1 MTRQARLSEE
11 PEAGSGTESQRSDS
25 AQTADS
31 SDQTLPPQTLQQKIA
46 QLEAENDRLTE
57 EKRSRELEGRNQPL
71 QPRAETD
78 TEEFEGLSE
87 HAAPSG
93 LRTARTLRP
102 EKLRPYYGNSE
113 GEHIRWF
120 ADAEII
126 FLLSPEYFTTERAKI
141 LYCMQSLE
149 GDAAT
154 QWRLYFRKDRVDE
167 YSFEDFSRFLLDMV
181 ADPVKRRLLAYDRY
195 CNTKQQPGQ
204 MVLAFE
210 AYLEELEAHMVPLPE
225 EFRVNMFLS
234 GLRSELKSK
243 ILSIGNVPTTRE
255 SLLAL
260 AMMQEKNLE
269 RYQPT
274 PRSSGKGKVL
284 EERVSGA
291 PTGSAG
297 DSALEGCPR
306 GSKRRRTST
315 SHPAPQADSG
325 HRNGSCYLCGQT
337 RYWKPECPHKDDP
350 SFVPAGFVRSKND
363 HAPLRPSQ
371 RRRKDK

>member
-260 AMMQEKNLE
+260 AMMQKKE
-269 RYQPT
+269 P
-274 PRSSGKGKVL
+274 
-284 EERVSGA
+284 
-291 PTGSAG
+291 
-297 DSALEGCPR
+297 
-306 GSKRRRTST
+306 
-315 SHPAPQADSG
+315 
-325 HRNGSCYLCGQT
+325 
-337 RYWKPECPHKDDP
+337 
-350 SFVPAGFVRSKND
+350 
-363 HAPLRPSQ
+363 
-371 RRRKDK
+371 